1 MQGDVPHLGHMRTVN
16 KVWAELESRNGNI
29 FEGEVNATPKS
40 WNPKTGLK
48 NDKEKK

>member
-1 MQGDVPHLGHMRTVN
+1 MRTVN
-16 KVWAELESRNGNI
+16 KVWVKSRNGNI
-29 FEGEVNATPKS
+29 FEGGVHATPKS